1 MKVTPEIYAW
11 LASLNIIKPYE
22 SISKD
27 LVKDFLIPEKT
38 ISSLLLGKNM
48 DLIIQPLQR
57 AFNKFNHVQKD
68 YISKLNNLKQ
78 IPENQEYISFTY
90 LNKIKY
96 ENWKIIFEVLSKFDL
111 QFTETEIYLLVNN
124 DKDQLK
130 EIITK
135 IYEEYNKL
143 AFEGEADIR
152 KKDSIL
158 NISNLDSDKNYNE
171 CNSLLE
177 LITLSLSKNMNLKPR
192 QAIALLSNNRKYLKK
207 VCINGYI
214 FDFQLLK
221 NWLSDLFDN
230 KKLLIKLTKNSE
242 DGLNIFYETI
252 GTILYCKDLD
262 ISLKAGELLSII
274 KNKIKMNW
282 KWLYNEGIS
291 AFIFIL
297 NKESLLYKKEFL
309 KLFSSLI
316 SGLSSFFFDEIKKKY
331 YLGEKK
337 LIYDFLNNII
347 IEAVDMEKD
356 FANNLRTFI
365 YEICLSKTNDI
376 SFNLSILSETF
387 FNFYP
392 IEEKYVNK
400 IFSYFKSCIKN
411 GSGNIF
417 STGIMQLFILMNRFG
432 AIKNKYAPQLY
443 KIIVQLFLETYD
455 NIIKREIFLEN
466 FDKFFN
472 ENKEIPID
480 IFLVPYLEKLNSCQ
494 NYSLC
499 DFLFLLKIVEHPRI
513 EGKDIAD
520 VIQFILYVCLYNLKY
535 SRCANLILSL
545 IFEKELITKNQNDD
559 ESFKT
564 FNINE
569 LENQFVDFINKA
581 IDSYMGN
588 IFKKDNKIIL
598 ETPYEIMT
606 QNFSNVNLRIKN
618 KVINCV
624 KKFRQLKGLH
634 SSGLL
639 AMLWYYSDHDD
650 IMMTIEEINRP
661 IYEPMKK
668 YLDRTQLVLKEKNE
682 KNFTRKVIIYLHKL
696 SQRKYNLAV
705 KNQELLEK
713 SRIKEEKIKNRL
725 SEIRNVTKLKLKPI
739 RLPKEAK
746 ITRNNSQL
754 YNQYRNIISAQN
766 NAKVA
771 LIQNNIKLSKSYSEL
786 DINESNNEKDIIK
799 QYQLLLKYEEKKKYS
814 DKHKVMKLI
823 KKILIRKEDTVI
835 YQDLYNKNRK
845 YYLAP
850 EIISKYL
857 NLPFDLDEEED
868 REIEAIKGYNVE
880 YKKNLVY
887 YFKIYSNEAKE
898 KISKMKFVKLLRD
911 LSFDKERIEYKEI
924 NIMIRLMFKFNLN
937 EFDFNQFINILM
949 QLAYIIFRRLRPC
962 ITIGESYGNL
972 LKRFVIK
979 QINAEQITHLQKKYR
994 DVIRYILQLRRNKEQ
1009 FNMPEGFK
1017 LVKKTNVKY
1026 NYRLATHM
1034 ADYIGEAKL
1043 ICYQIIEEI
1052 IFDCCNSSLIEPYI
1066 DVNVIET
1073 VEIEPENIHNWS
1085 PGLTMAYIDLDKKLQ
1100 FFGLFAAD
1108 ALEDGI
1114 RRMIR
1119 RNYEEDPEGDE
1130 MRYTKR
1136 IFNLKWAKEGIKKKR
1151 KIRNEII
1158 IKNEKK
1164 KIDPEPEG
1172 NKFKIEKNKEKLGE
1186 IKKKFKEIQKK
1197 IEDEKIRIKEEIKLK
1212 DKYELEQEE
1221 KKRKANKYINL
1232 ECNKKMKMQLK
1243 NIMEKRTGI
1252 RKEKE
1257 EEEKKE
1263 ANRLK
1268 RKVYFISEEEK
1279 KNNDF
1284 EKNIYNSIKK
1294 IIEKKEIKE
1303 CIDKYSNH
1311 LKVIYEIYSK
1321 MSLNK
1326 LNSKAVIHI
1335 DEFNQFLLNFT
1346 ILGVYISLEQM
1357 NWIFKNISKVSQ
1369 NKRNNE
1375 LFLDF
1380 EDFKLSIGY
1389 LTIFSDLEV
1398 KSWKLKPQN
1407 IEEINEEKIEKFFK
1421 NLGFKLP
1428 FDKIELEKFVNERR
1442 NMSAKNF
1449 INLQQ
1454 SKIKEEKKSI
1464 NNKLFTNNEEIK
1476 VNSISHTYNYNKINY
1491 IKKSTIKNIK
1501 AEDKKENINLNKP
1514 IDKDIIKEENIEDNK
1529 EDIMEKVQEK
1539 SEKEKDENDNKDI
1552 DNKSIKATINEEN
1565 EKGIEENEKNDKEE
1579 KGDIN
1584 NIKEEKKD
1592 EEKIIT
1598 NKNDEKKNENI
1609 KKEGDKNKKEEK
1621 KKEEEE
1627 EQEDDEEEEEEEDDE

>member
-11 LASLNIIKPYE
+11 LASLNIIKPYA

-588 IFKKDNKIIL
+588 IFK
-598 ETPYEIMT
+598 
-606 QNFSNVNLRIKN
+606 NL
-618 KVINCV
+618 
-624 KKFRQLKGLH
+624 
-634 SSGLL
+634 
-639 AMLWYYSDHDD
+639 YS
-650 IMMTIEEINRP
+650 TW
-661 IYEPMKK
+661 K
-668 YLDRTQLVLKEKNE
+668 
-682 KNFTRKVIIYLHKL
+682 
-696 SQRKYNLAV
+696 
-705 KNQELLEK
+705 
-713 SRIKEEKIKNRL
+713 
-725 SEIRNVTKLKLKPI
+725 
-739 RLPKEAK
+739 
-746 ITRNNSQL
+746 
-754 YNQYRNIISAQN
+754 
-766 NAKVA
+766 
-771 LIQNNIKLSKSYSEL
+771 
-786 DINESNNEKDIIK
+786 
-799 QYQLLLKYEEKKKYS
+799 
-814 DKHKVMKLI
+814 
-823 KKILIRKEDTVI
+823 
-835 YQDLYNKNRK
+835 
-845 YYLAP
+845 AP
-850 EIISKYL
+850 
-857 NLPFDLDEEED
+857 
-868 REIEAIKGYNVE
+868 
-880 YKKNLVY
+880 
-887 YFKIYSNEAKE
+887 
-898 KISKMKFVKLLRD
+898 
-911 LSFDKERIEYKEI
+911 
-924 NIMIRLMFKFNLN
+924 
-937 EFDFNQFINILM
+937 
-949 QLAYIIFRRLRPC
+949 
-962 ITIGESYGNL
+962 
-972 LKRFVIK
+972 
-979 QINAEQITHLQKKYR
+979 
-994 DVIRYILQLRRNKEQ
+994 
-1009 FNMPEGFK
+1009 
-1017 LVKKTNVKY
+1017 
-1026 NYRLATHM
+1026 
-1034 ADYIGEAKL
+1034 
-1043 ICYQIIEEI
+1043 
-1052 IFDCCNSSLIEPYI
+1052 
-1066 DVNVIET
+1066 
-1073 VEIEPENIHNWS
+1073 
-1085 PGLTMAYIDLDKKLQ
+1085 
-1100 FFGLFAAD
+1100 
-1108 ALEDGI
+1108 
-1114 RRMIR
+1114 
-1119 RNYEEDPEGDE
+1119 
-1130 MRYTKR
+1130 
-1136 IFNLKWAKEGIKKKR
+1136 
-1151 KIRNEII
+1151 
-1158 IKNEKK
+1158 
-1164 KIDPEPEG
+1164 
-1172 NKFKIEKNKEKLGE
+1172 
-1186 IKKKFKEIQKK
+1186 
-1197 IEDEKIRIKEEIKLK
+1197 
-1212 DKYELEQEE
+1212 
-1221 KKRKANKYINL
+1221 
-1232 ECNKKMKMQLK
+1232 
-1243 NIMEKRTGI
+1243 
-1252 RKEKE
+1252 
-1257 EEEKKE
+1257 
-1263 ANRLK
+1263 
-1268 RKVYFISEEEK
+1268 
-1279 KNNDF
+1279 
-1284 EKNIYNSIKK
+1284 
-1294 IIEKKEIKE
+1294 
-1303 CIDKYSNH
+1303 
-1311 LKVIYEIYSK
+1311 
-1321 MSLNK
+1321 
-1326 LNSKAVIHI
+1326 
-1335 DEFNQFLLNFT
+1335 
-1346 ILGVYISLEQM
+1346 
-1357 NWIFKNISKVSQ
+1357 
-1369 NKRNNE
+1369 
-1375 LFLDF
+1375 
-1380 EDFKLSIGY
+1380 
-1389 LTIFSDLEV
+1389 
-1398 KSWKLKPQN
+1398 
-1407 IEEINEEKIEKFFK
+1407 
-1421 NLGFKLP
+1421 
-1428 FDKIELEKFVNERR
+1428 
-1442 NMSAKNF
+1442 
-1449 INLQQ
+1449 
-1454 SKIKEEKKSI
+1454 
-1464 NNKLFTNNEEIK
+1464 
-1476 VNSISHTYNYNKINY
+1476 
-1491 IKKSTIKNIK
+1491 
-1501 AEDKKENINLNKP
+1501 
-1514 IDKDIIKEENIEDNK
+1514 
-1529 EDIMEKVQEK
+1529 
-1539 SEKEKDENDNKDI
+1539 
-1552 DNKSIKATINEEN
+1552 
-1565 EKGIEENEKNDKEE
+1565 
-1579 KGDIN
+1579 
-1584 NIKEEKKD
+1584 
-1592 EEKIIT
+1592 
-1598 NKNDEKKNENI
+1598 
-1609 KKEGDKNKKEEK
+1609 
-1621 KKEEEE
+1621 
-1627 EQEDDEEEEEEEDDE
+1627 